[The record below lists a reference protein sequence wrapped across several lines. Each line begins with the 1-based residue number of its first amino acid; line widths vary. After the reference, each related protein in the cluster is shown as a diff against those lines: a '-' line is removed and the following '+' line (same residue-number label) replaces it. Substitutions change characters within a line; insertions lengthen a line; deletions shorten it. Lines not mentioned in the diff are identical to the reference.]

1 VTLPRP
7 CLAPIIF
14 VGPSST
20 TWFSV
25 TGAS

>member
-20 TWFSV
+20 AWFSV
-25 TGAS
+25 TGTS